1 MRPQPSAK
9 APTLR
14 EPEPGDAAR
23 MRGLGVLI
31 VADDPSARVFLTET
45 LSGAGAFVSTAV
57 DGLDATK
64 AGPLG
69 AYDLAIL
76 DVTRPTGDGLRLLEA
91 FRRFAPR
98 VRTVA
103 VAAPDATG
111 LDAAARAGADA
122 TLHAP
127 YTPERLLAVARSAV
141 ERDESHR
148 SDPLPARGAI
158 LGASRD
164 GRLLHAL
171 QAVSTLC
178 GYVFVPFA
186 SAYDATAALGES
198 RFQWVVVDET
208 LADGPGACLVESL
221 PLYSRTPQAILVADR
236 SRAEDLRKGRPSY
249 VIAVEPRPD
258 AAAALR
264 RVLEAS

>member
-1 MRPQPSAK
+1 MRPLRSAK
-9 APTLR
+9 ATTLR
-14 EPEPGDAAR
+14 EPGPGEAAR
-23 MRGLGVLI
+23 MHNLGALV
-31 VADDPSARVFLTET
+31 VADDPSARVFLVET
-45 LSGAGAFVSTAV
+45 LAGAGAFVSAAA
-57 DGLDATK
+57 DGLEATK

-69 AYDLAIL
+69 AYDLAVI
-76 DVTRPTGDGLRLLEA
+76 DVTRPTADGLRLLEA

-103 VAAPDATG
+103 VAAPGAAG

-122 TLHAP
+122 TLRGP
-127 YTPERLLAVARSAV
+127 YTPERLLAVVRSAV
-141 ERDESHR
+141 DRDERHR
-148 SDPLPARGAI
+148 SAPLPARGAI

-164 GRLLHAL
+164 GHLLHAL

-186 SAYDATAALGES
+186 SAFDATAALGES

-221 PLYSRTPQAILVADR
+221 PLYSRTPRAILVADR
-236 SRAEDLRKGRPSY
+236 SRAEDLRKGRPFY
-249 VIAVEPRPD
+249 VVTVEPRPD

-264 RVLEAS
+264 RVLEAA